1 MSAATLEEKILAS
14 VKHANCL
21 LELFELLGGSS
32 PRESMSALHAL
43 RRVFVAFLE
52 RGDVGVRAPKDDAPD
67 AKASALAT
75 YRAWLREQ
83 HARFAT
89 ELCGFVR
96 TGSAA
101 AQVAATRTLLQLVQ
115 RGGDTLRATKDT
127 AAEFGVE
134 MFAALVK
141 ALVRCVAPSNQL
153 LAVVRDEILS
163 ADACV
168 DSRYYFLKSVPAALG
183 VKADAPSSGSGK
195 RAKTVA
201 VAEGEAD
208 AEGDADFDATGATA
222 NLVVLLALV
231 GMPTDASVLKR
242 LLVNSIERSEA
253 PEGPEKVFP
262 NRLGKK
268 RKRKR
273 KPAKVLRIDMH
284 RKAFS
289 AAWSA
294 LLTQP
299 LALGSEAME
308 AILVALPLKV
318 IPHLDSP
325 VLLRDL
331 LADTVIASRALKLGS
346 KEFARRSEPEREA
359 AARCDLL
366 AWKIKRKKE

>member
-1 MSAATLEEKILAS
+1 MTVEAAALEVKILSS

-52 RGDVGVRAPKDDAPD
+52 RGDVGVRAPQDDAPD

-96 TGSAA
+96 AGSAA

-115 RGGDTLRATKDT
+115 RGGDTLRATKEA

-141 ALVRCVAPSNQL
+141 ALVRCGAPSNQL
-153 LAVVRDEILS
+153 LAVVRDEILG

-168 DSRYYFLKSVPAALG
+168 DSRFYFLKSVPAALG
-183 VKADAPSSGSGK
+183 VKAAAADAPSSGSGK
-195 RAKTVA
+195 RAKKAA
-201 VAEGEAD
+201 VAEGEVD
-208 AEGDADFDATGATA
+208 AAGDADFDATGATA

-231 GMPTDASVLKR
+231 EMPTDASVLKR
-242 LLVNSIERSEA
+242 LLVDSIERSEA

-308 AILVALPLKV
+308 AILIALPSKV

-325 VLLRDL
+325 ALLRDL
-331 LADTVIASRALKLGS
+331 LADTVVASRALKVSLFCTVTFRANPS
-346 KEFARRSEPEREA
+346 HNLTRSP
-359 AARCDLL
+359 
-366 AWKIKRKKE
+366 